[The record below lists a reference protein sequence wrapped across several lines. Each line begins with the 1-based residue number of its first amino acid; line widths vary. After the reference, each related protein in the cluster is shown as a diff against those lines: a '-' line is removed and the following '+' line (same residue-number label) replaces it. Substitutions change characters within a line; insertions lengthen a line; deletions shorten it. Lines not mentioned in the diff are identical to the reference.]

1 MSRPFHSST
10 AFIAGLSSQAANFA
24 VPPPAVIVPP
34 PAKTRFG
41 YLFTQKSGD
50 RLEENVQTAASLAAL
65 GDSMR
70 DSKNLAAGD
79 SQIPSV
85 YTYFGQFIAHDLTFD
100 PVTKDRPLHPEI
112 KPLEAEVVN
121 LLPNGRSGL
130 LDLDSVYGPGVN
142 EHGQT
147 FPVPQRGDELEL
159 AFAYGSKVYGTD
171 LPRGEFPP
179 YEARIGDR
187 RNDENLTISQ
197 LHLAFLRAHNLLVKS
212 GLSFEEAK
220 VLLRRRYQYLVIH
233 DFLPRLVHADDLR
246 EAATKKELY
255 SPSNNDFFIPIE
267 FSAAA
272 FRFGHSM
279 IRSSYEF
286 NGDRGSVPLRLLFT
300 AAALGNYYQILADWI
315 IDWRNFVENGKNRA
329 RAFFPQLVEPLA
341 DLIDSKRS
349 LRFSLAVNDLLRGY
363 LLGLPT
369 GQALA
374 RFLDITPLTE
384 AEILDSAVSPAQKD
398 ILKASG
404 FDKDTPLWFYLFAE
418 ATKKREGAFLGP
430 VCGQMLAL
438 VMLELARRSNY
449 EDDNP
454 WNPVLG
460 QKDKF
465 NLTQFLMNT
474 LPEV

>member
-10 AFIAGLSSQAANFA
+10 AFIAGLSSQAASFA
-24 VPPPAVIVPP
+24 VPPPTVTVPIP
-34 PAKTRFG
+34 EKTRFG
-41 YLFTQKSGD
+41 YLFQQKSGD
-50 RLEENVQTAASLAAL
+50 RLAESFQTVANLTAL

-70 DSKNLAAGD
+70 EKSAVH
-79 SQIPSV
+79 SQTPSV

-100 PVTKDRPLHPEI
+100 SIAKEHPLHPEI
-112 KPLEAEVVN
+112 KPLDPEIVN
-121 LLPNGRSGL
+121 SLPNGRTGL

-142 EHGQT
+142 DQGIT
-147 FPVPQRGDELEL
+147 FPVPQRGDEFEL

-171 LPRGEFPP
+171 VPRGEYPP

-220 VLLRRRYQYLVIH
+220 LLLRRRYQYLVIH
-233 DFLPRLVHADDLR
+233 DFLPRLVHADDLK
-246 EAATKKELY
+246 EAVTKKELY
-255 SPSNNDFFIPIE
+255 SPSSDGFFIPIE

-279 IRSSYEF
+279 IRSTYEF
-286 NGDRGSVPLRLLFT
+286 NQDRGIVPLRLLFT
-300 AAALGNYYQILADWI
+300 AAALGNYYQILSDWI
-315 IDWRNFVENGKNRA
+315 IDWRNFVESGTNRA
-329 RAFFPQLVEPLA
+329 RAFVPQLVEPLA
-341 DLIDSKRS
+341 DLIDSTGN
-349 LRFSLAVNDLLRGY
+349 LRFSLAVNDLRRGY

-374 RFLDITPLTE
+374 TFLGITPLTE
-384 AEILDSAVSPAQKD
+384 AEILDSAVSPAQKE
-398 ILKASG
+398 ILQVSG
-404 FDKDTPLWFYLFAE
+404 FAKDTPLWFYVFAE
-418 ATKKREGAFLGP
+418 ATKKRGGAFLGP

-438 VMLELARRSNY
+438 VLLELARRSNY
-449 EDDNP
+449 EDDDP
-454 WNPVLG
+454 WNPILG

-465 NLTQFLMNT
+465 NLTEFLMNT